1 MHMKYRDGIFATLAL
16 TLTSVALAAV
26 VYTDA
31 YSQAAKAEASG
42 VRALTEAA
50 SGATLACVDAA
61 DQQGQA
67 VQPHG
72 QVG

>member
-1 MHMKYRDGIFATLAL
+1 MKYRNGIVTTIALA
-16 TLTSVALAAV
+16 LTSVALASV

-50 SGATLACVDAA
+50 AGDTIACA
-61 DQQGQA
+61 DTA
-67 VQPHG
+67 MLSSASDTVQR
-72 QVG
+72 